1 MNFYLF
7 SRPTFVSVQI
17 MTWPWLTLDSQRE
30 FSVIRKS
37 GRIMEPLDSV
47 PRSRF
52 TMSLCLRPRMCGPL
66 GQPFTHCKSKT
77 KKGLLY
83 LCYNFNFNFIFNAYF
98 YFCLQFDRIVSLW
111 WINWAGGPTE
121 HYTVQVAGSG
131 RTVSRRQGLPLQNT
145 DSKPEVSWHRVL
157 TTSH

>member
-83 LCYNFNFNFIFNAYF
+83 LCYNFNFNFILLMLIFIFAYSLTGLSPF
-98 YFCLQFDRIVSLW
+98 GGSTELEVLQSTIQYRWQEVD
-111 WINWAGGPTE
+111 
-121 HYTVQVAGSG
+121 
-131 RTVSRRQGLPLQNT
+131 GLSPDAKDFL
-145 DSKPEVSWHRVL
+145 SKILIRNQK
-157 TTSH
+157 